1 MKNNIVVGALI
12 ASLLAFVVYTST
24 NKDAEMRKVT
34 VVQVKKSGKVKKIIS
49 STDKEPNVNS
59 IEYDNQVKSSK
70 GSDKQ
75 LVKAIKKAMGQDV
88 SYQVAAYDLNKSS
101 HFAEVTNTKSGQDS
115 QKIFYLYLLIALYAQ
130 EKSGK
135 IGASTTIKVTKADKA
150 DKAGTST
157 AIAVGISYGP
167 SYLREQM
174 LKGNK
179 TAANALLRTIGTKQ
193 VNKILKQ
200 LGASQTKL
208 TGTFSKSV
216 VGKTTASD
224 LAKIM
229 VSIYQ
234 GKLVG
239 SYNQQVLTAMTG
251 KTKLASKA
259 KGTIYQ
265 YADGSLEVALISN
278 NGHNYVVSAWSSK
291 TDGFASLGQAV
302 KQVMEK

>member
-12 ASLLAFVVYTST
+12 ASLLAFVVYTRT

-150 DKAGTST
+150 GTST

-239 SYNQQVLTAMTG
+239 SYNQQILTSMTG

-278 NGHNYVVSAWSSK
+278 NGHNYVVSAWSNK
-291 TDGFASLGQAV
+291 TDDFASLGQAV

>member
-12 ASLLAFVVYTST
+12 ASLLAFVVYTRT

-34 VVQVKKSGKVKKIIS
+34 VVQVKKSGKVKKTVS

-135 IGASTTIKVTKADKA
+135 IGASTTIKVTNA

-229 VSIYQ
+229 VSIYK

-265 YADGSLEVALISN
+265 YVDGNLEVALISN

-291 TDGFASLGQAV
+291 TDDFASLGQAV

>member
-24 NKDAEMRKVT
+24 NKDAEMREVT
-34 VVQVKKSGKVKKIIS
+34 VVQVKKSGKVKKKIT

-101 HFAEVTNTKSGQDS
+101 HFAEVANTKSGQNS

-130 EKSGK
+130 EKAGK

-150 DKAGTST
+150 GTSQ

-167 SYLREQM
+167 SYLRKQM

-200 LGASQTKL
+200 LGASQSKV

-229 VSIYQ
+229 VSI
-234 GKLVG
+234 
-239 SYNQQVLTAMTG
+239 
-251 KTKLASKA
+251 
-259 KGTIYQ
+259 
-265 YADGSLEVALISN
+265 
-278 NGHNYVVSAWSSK
+278 
-291 TDGFASLGQAV
+291 
-302 KQVMEK
+302 